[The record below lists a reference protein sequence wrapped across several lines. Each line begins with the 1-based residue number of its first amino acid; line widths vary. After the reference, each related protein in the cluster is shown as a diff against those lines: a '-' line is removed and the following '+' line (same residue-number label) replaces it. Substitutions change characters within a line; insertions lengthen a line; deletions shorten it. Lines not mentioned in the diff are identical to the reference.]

1 MTDLSFPHI
10 LIKTHSPT
18 TLMITHNMRDAL
30 KYGNRTVMIHEGKI
44 ILNLHGEKKKKTS
57 VEDLWKMVEQ
67 TSGDTMDNDRILL
80 V

>member
-1 MTDLSFPHI
+1 
-10 LIKTHSPT
+10 
-18 TLMITHNMRDAL
+18 MRDAL